1 RPMSKNPHHPLVYK
15 TTKAQDVAASVDAAL
30 LLQLNRLEKY
40 TSKRGQLGTAIS
52 AEAFFETVDHPA
64 EPWVCYMVPDEY
76 LEVMPLSEMTEAEAD
91 KAFGLTVPL
100 GVIPLHE
107 EVEAAKL
114 AEAGAAEE
122 PGIVAR
128 VLSAVAGLFRRT

>member
-1 RPMSKNPHHPLVYK
+1 MSKNPHRPLVYQ

-52 AEAFFETVDHPA
+52 AEAFFETVDHPE

-76 LEVMPLSEMTEAEAD
+76 LEVMPLSEMTEEEAD

-100 GVIPLHE
+100 GTEPLSDQ
-107 EVEAAKL
+107 VEASKL
-114 AEAGAAEE
+114 AEAGAAGT

-128 VLSAVAGLFRRT
+128 MLSAVAGLFKRS